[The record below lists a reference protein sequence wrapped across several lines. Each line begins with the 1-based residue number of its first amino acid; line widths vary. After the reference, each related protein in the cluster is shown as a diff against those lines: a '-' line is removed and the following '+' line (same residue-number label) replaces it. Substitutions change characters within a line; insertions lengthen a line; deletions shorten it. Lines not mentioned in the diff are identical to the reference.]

1 MISGIFRSSTS
12 KDKQKNSGI
21 LRENGKRWSLDTI
34 LIGRAQ
40 NETLQFCSG
49 EISQKR
55 TRSTVHEKAKNASF
69 VVPARS
75 KFFFWFMLCGV
86 SCRHTDSFGCFR
98 NFISHQCVTM
108 TISIWRIEV
117 NADLPTKG
125 KSLK

>member
-40 NETLQFCSG
+40 NETLQFCSV
-49 EISQKR
+49 EISPKR
-55 TRSTVHEKAKNASF
+55 TWSTVHEKAKNASF

-75 KFFFWFMLCGV
+75 NFFFWFMLCGV

-98 NFISHQCVTM
+98 NFISNQCVIM

-117 NADLPTKG
+117 NDDLPTKG